1 MSKDMIMVIQDKS
14 DWDKLPKTVEYI
26 VLYTHYRDSL
36 GMHGAIYNSILPCI
50 VVCIL
55 TKNNNN

>member
-36 GMHGAIYNSILPCI
+36 GMHGTIIPYFH
-50 VVCIL
+50 V
-55 TKNNNN
+55 